1 MFKLK
6 SLTVSCVSLFAV
18 VFVFAF
24 SFSVLQAC
32 EMGSDKSGCNEPCSG
47 KACAYKEAKLI
58 KVSCGLCGNT
68 DESGSAEVVAQNA
81 DDIVLNIKG
90 MTCGGCENRVKG
102 ALTACEGVK
111 DVHVSYKNG
120 KAIVH
125 IEKGKA
131 NKEKLIEAVEKVG
144 FTASEG

>member
-1 MFKLK
+1 MIPEK
-6 SLTVSCVSLFAV
+6 SC
-18 VFVFAF
+18 
-24 SFSVLQAC
+24 
-32 EMGSDKSGCNEPCSG
+32 CNEPC
-47 KACAYKEAKLI
+47 KDEACAYKEAKLM
-58 KVSCGLCGNT
+58 KVACGLCEDT
-68 DESGSAEVVAQNA
+68 KESGSAEGVAQNA

-102 ALTACEGVK
+102 ALTACKGVK
-111 DVHVSYKNG
+111 EVHVSHKDG

>member
-1 MFKLK
+1 MFKYLK
-6 SLTVSCVSLFAV
+6 VSCLLFAAI
-18 VFVFAF
+18 FVL
-24 SFSVLQAC
+24 SFSTAQAC
-32 EMGSDKSGCNEPCSG
+32 PMIPEKSCCNEPC
-47 KACAYKEAKLI
+47 KDEACAYKAKLM
-58 KVSCGLCGNT
+58 KVACGLCGNT
-68 DESGSAEVVAQNA
+68 DESGSAEGVAQNA

-111 DVHVSYKNG
+111 DVHVSYKDG
-120 KAIVH
+120 KAPVH